1 MLKEILEGLGAER
14 NALYERLQEII
25 EGAGISAVAE
35 EFVSGLS
42 EKEAKEVAE
51 LIVQEA
57 DDFEND
63 FPDLY
68 KLFEKHKYKKFIEDY
83 YYDYAEEID
92 GGQYFVETI
101 FNALSN
107 DQLIVHIEFMENNF

>member
-1 MLKEILEGLGAER
+1 MLKEVLEGLGSER

-25 EGAGISAVAE
+25 GGAGVSAVAE

-42 EKEAKEVAE
+42 DKEAKEVADLLVME
-51 LIVQEA
+51 
-57 DDFEND
+57 DGDFENNY
-63 FPDLY
+63 PELNELY
-68 KLFEKHKYKKFIEDY
+68 AKHKYKKFIEDY
-83 YYDYAEEID
+83 YYEYAADLD
-92 GGQYFVETI
+92 GGEYFVETV